1 MKNVKTAAS
10 NKKTWSHTCD
20 DFYPSGGPLN
30 LYHLSQQSFGSSAFH
45 CGVEMSGLH
54 QIQFLNLEIPVDR
67 LLAQHRKD
75 LAAQPRGL
83 HAQLGRTAPVKT
95 SPAAAAS
102 KDHPPNSR
110 LSMSASSAAGSQTNE
125 QRQLRVASPQGNS
138 ENSSPSSEQIKIR
151 FWMWCNQRLSPINQR
166 LLFSSLCS
174 GQDWLLEWQL
184 EQNPL
189 IQWCLVDNWDEIQ
202 WWLYSTIA
210 DAHAPWN
217 KTIKSSRIA
226 QLFMWYCR
234 KRLLFAKAGAICGHS
249 YGFSQAPMHGWFQ
262 IWNLCFIA
270 RRSVS
275 CGVFPPCM
283 GWMCFCLKSWDL
295 TEEQIVNSLW
305 MLRLRDLS
313 FWVFYSCFM
322 A

>member
-1 MKNVKTAAS
+1 MPSIAVLRCLDYIKFNFSIWRYLLIDFWRNTARIWQHNPGDFTHSWGRRQLPKTIRPIA
-10 NKKTWSHTCD
+10 
-20 DFYPSGGPLN
+20 G
-30 LYHLSQQSFGSSAFH
+30 
-45 CGVEMSGLH
+45 
-54 QIQFLNLEIPVDR
+54 FLCRQAVLRVP
-67 LLAQHRKD
+67 
-75 LAAQPRGL
+75 
-83 HAQLGRTAPVKT
+83 
-95 SPAAAAS
+95 
-102 KDHPPNSR
+102 
-110 LSMSASSAAGSQTNE
+110 QTNE
-125 QRQLRVASPQGNS
+125 QRQVRVASPQGNS

-189 IQWCLVDNWDEIQ
+189 IQWCLVDTWDEIQ

-217 KTIKSSRIA
+217 KTVKSSRIA

-262 IWNLCFIA
+262 IWNPCFIA

-275 CGVFPPCM
+275 GGVFPPCM